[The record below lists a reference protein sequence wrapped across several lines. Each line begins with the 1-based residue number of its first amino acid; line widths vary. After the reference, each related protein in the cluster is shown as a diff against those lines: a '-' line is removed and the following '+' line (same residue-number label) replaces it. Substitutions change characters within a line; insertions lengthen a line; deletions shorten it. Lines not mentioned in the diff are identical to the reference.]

1 MKKIAFGILAIVS
14 LASCKDNIKKVLVLS
29 KGTAKINKEAKS
41 ITVDESSGH
50 EEQTF
55 DVNSGDKVGYSVKSQ
70 AGEGSVEFPTNGY
83 YIVNA
88 KNDTVVGGLQNYGAV
103 EDRKTEFTQED
114 VKKNLDSLKLLVG
127 NQNVSAAN
135 HNFFILPN
143 QAVKITDN
151 LDAFIVGPYHRMT
164 SVEAKE
170 GKTPEVYRFYS
181 IKEVR
186 EKIDKLDA
194 MTKPA
199 DATTTTPEKKK

>member
-1 MKKIAFGILAIVS
+1 MKKIAFCIVAVIS

-29 KGTAKINKEAKS
+29 KGTAKINKEAKT

-55 DVNSGDKVGYSVKSQ
+55 DVNSGDKVTYSVKSQ

-103 EDRKTEFTQED
+103 EERKTEFTQED
-114 VKKNLDSLKLLVG
+114 VKKNLDSLKALVA

-143 QAVKITDN
+143 QVVKITDN

-199 DATTTTPEKKK
+199 DAAATTPEKKK

>member
-1 MKKIAFGILAIVS
+1 MKNIAFGILAIIS

-29 KGTAKINKEAKS
+29 KGTAKINKEAKT

-55 DVNSGDKVGYSVKSQ
+55 DVNSGDKVAYSVKSQ

-88 KNDTVVGGLQNYGAV
+88 KNDTVVGGLQNYGTV

-114 VKKNLDSLKLLVG
+114 VKKNLDSLKQLVG

-199 DATTTTPEKKK
+199 DAATATPEKKK

>member
-14 LASCKDNIKKVLVLS
+14 LASCKENIKKVLVLS

-55 DVNSGDKVGYSVKSQ
+55 DVNSGDKVVYSVKSQ

-114 VKKNLDSLKLLVG
+114 VKKNLDSLKLLVS

-199 DATTTTPEKKK
+199 DASATPEKKK